1 MKKSQKSKEENPMK
15 TIGVI
20 LPKLPSLMLKFGS
33 TFLKIKRDA
42 KKAGKIF
49 RRELIKQGI
58 DKETAEKFT
67 EIYLETSNIGKF
79 FKNFKD

>member
-1 MKKSQKSKEENPMK
+1 MAEGKKIDEENPIK
-15 TIGVI
+15 TFGVI
-20 LPKLPSLMLKFGS
+20 LPKLPSLVLKFGK

-49 RRELIKQGI
+49 RKELIKQGI
-58 DKETAEKFT
+58 DKETADRFT
-67 EIYLETSNIGKF
+67 EIYLESSNIGKF